1 MEDDTNR
8 PLWLSK
14 GWSLN
19 RGDRL
24 IEVKITVIV
33 LDLWQPIAWHGCR
46 LIQVRLFKFYLT
58 RGWNQVK
65 KLFWLLDCIKQYSEI
80 TETCFGVKWTKCHLP
95 LSNKVT
101 WKPTLFSR
109 RLQFRP
115 PLKMMKY
122 PWKYWNIIHASV
134 SKSCITQLLQLMNS
148 FEINQT
154 ICADKLSYCVTMAL
168 WSSVKN
174 LHKVS
179 LIVK

>member
-1 MEDDTNR
+1 MT
-8 PLWLSK
+8 K
-14 GWSLN
+14 
-19 RGDRL
+19 
-24 IEVKITVIV
+24 TVILPQIKKPNCILQQGGV
-33 LDLWQPIAWHGCR
+33 QFHHQTKLEKLDIERQFPWQ
-46 LIQVRLFKFYLT
+46 
-58 RGWNQVK
+58 
-65 KLFWLLDCIKQYSEI
+65 
-80 TETCFGVKWTKCHLP
+80 KCHLP

-115 PLKMMKY
+115 PLKMMKC

-134 SKSCITQLLQLMNS
+134 SKSCITQLLQLINS

-154 ICADKLSYCVTMAL
+154 ICGDKLSYCVTMAL

>member
-1 MEDDTNR
+1 MLFSFEWFDFKWYFIQVEDDTNR

-46 LIQVRLFKFYLT
+46 LIQVRLFKFYLI

-80 TETCFGVKWTKCHLP
+80 TETYFGVKWTKCHLP

-101 WKPTLFSR
+101 HPLFTEATIPTSTKDDEIS
-109 RLQFRP
+109 
-115 PLKMMKY
+115 LKILEHY
-122 PWKYWNIIHASV
+122 
-134 SKSCITQLLQLMNS
+134 SCIS
-148 FEINQT
+148 
-154 ICADKLSYCVTMAL
+154 
-168 WSSVKN
+168 
-174 LHKVS
+174 
-179 LIVK
+179 

>member
-33 LDLWQPIAWHGCR
+33 LDLWQPTAWHGCR
-46 LIQVRLFKFYLT
+46 LIQVRLFKFYLI

-65 KLFWLLDCIKQYSEI
+65 KLFWLLDCIEQYSEI
-80 TETCFGVKWTKCHLP
+80 TETYFGVKWTKCHLP

-101 WKPTLFSR
+101 WKPTLFPR

-115 PLKMMKY
+115 PLKMMKC